1 MKEIKPGYFEKLVAN
16 DESLV
21 NMDYLAIS
29 NELLN
34 DKNLKANERMIMG
47 AVLSLSENDK
57 DVFGSNKFFS
67 QLINLSE
74 SRTSA
79 IISKLVEKK
88 HLRIHLHR
96 DCYSGR
102 VIRRYLFPG
111 PIYDDGEEEY
121 DTSFYEE

>member
-1 MKEIKPGYFEKLVAN
+1 MKEIKPGYFEKLVVN
-16 DESLV
+16 DGYVV
-21 NMDYLAIS
+21 NMEYLAIP
-29 NELLN
+29 NNLLN
-34 DKNLKANERMIMG
+34 DKTLKANERMVMG
-47 AVLSLSENDK
+47 AVLSLHENGK
-57 DVFGSNKFFS
+57 DIFGSNKFFS

-79 IISKLVEKK
+79 IIGNLVSKE

-96 DCYSGR
+96 DCYTGR

-111 PIYDDGEEEY
+111 PIYDVEEVVY

>member
-1 MKEIKPGYFEKLVAN
+1 MKEIKPGYFEKLVVN

-47 AVLSLSENDK
+47 VVLSLSENDK

-111 PIYDDGEEEY
+111 PIYDDKEEY
-121 DTSFYEE
+121 SSPF

>member
-1 MKEIKPGYFEKLVAN
+1 MKEIKPGYFEKLVVN

-57 DVFGSNKFFS
+57 DVFFVK
-67 QLINLSE
+67 
-74 SRTSA
+74 
-79 IISKLVEKK
+79 
-88 HLRIHLHR
+88 
-96 DCYSGR
+96 
-102 VIRRYLFPG
+102 
-111 PIYDDGEEEY
+111 
-121 DTSFYEE
+121 